1 MAGQR
6 RRKRLIVET
15 LCPEGIPDAEYR
27 RLLFERP
34 GFASKISVIGA
45 RDDGVSTSTCI
56 SATARRRRGGSAA
69 RAAADR
75 AEPASS
81 RTARSNGMRRGR
93 ELGFGFSLRDPGG
106 RPVGAAIPQA
116 GGARAGPVASHRGDL
131 QEPHLQEMPGRQ
143 PGIPAQDAV
152 ASGTG
157 TDRPF
162 LLSRDGRPGAPGRWR
177 PQRGD
182 GETARRSA
190 RWHQRSTRQVDSI
203 IRSSTNRNGKP
214 VATEAACRE

>member
-1 MAGQR
+1 MPNTGACCSSGRASPARSRSSARATMAS
-6 RRKRLIVET
+6 
-15 LCPEGIPDAEYR
+15 A
-27 RLLFERP
+27 
-34 GFASKISVIGA
+34 
-45 RDDGVSTSTCI
+45 TSTCI
-56 SATARRRRGGSAA
+56 SRGGTAPAWKDLLRGCAPLLIALS
-69 RAAADR
+69 RR
-75 AEPASS
+75 HRELRCPAEPACTGAESWAS
-81 RTARSNGMRRGR
+81 
-93 ELGFGFSLRDPGG
+93 GFSLRDPGG
-106 RPVGAAIPQA
+106 RPVAARPYRQA
-116 GGARAGPVASHRGDL
+116 GGARAGLVASHRGDL

-143 PGIPAQDAV
+143 PEGIPAEDAV

-214 VATEAACRE
+214 VATEAACRG